1 MLRHFGVREPSSGFS
16 SHHRCSPFSSVVC
29 SFFQD
34 VARSYTR
41 YSNCLAIFSLLLL
54 PTAFSASAQTPEP
67 AATAPLREVHAE
79 GEKLL
84 TEAQVI
90 AITGLTPGAQIGK
103 GDLQSAADK
112 LVQSGLFAKVSYN
125 FQTKMAGV
133 LVTYHVEESH
143 RIPVYFDNIPWFPD
157 SALADA
163 IRAKSLFFDGT
174 LPEVGAAVDEAV
186 EAVKELLASH
196 GVQGS
201 LEHTVIANPNGE
213 GNVQEIHIEGAS
225 LQIAKLEFSDP
236 SLKDSK
242 AVQQHL
248 SEILG
253 KPYSR
258 MAIDLFLS
266 EAIKPIYLQ
275 QGYLRAK
282 LGPAEVRLEG
292 DPHQKLPSKIP
303 VYVPV
308 TTGEIYRWKEIHW
321 TGNTLVSEFTLSG
334 LLGVKKGDVAD
345 GMQIEAGWDRVRE
358 EYAHRGYLEARL
370 DPMPAYDDQA
380 HTVSYAVSIQ
390 EGLQFHFGKMVLT
403 GISPAAERKLQAAWP
418 FPAGAIFD
426 KAKFEELLTKLQA
439 HQEQV
444 FGELPLHYENVG
456 HWLQTNAGKGTVDVL
471 LDFK

>member
-1 MLRHFGVREPSSGFS
+1 MLRTFR
-16 SHHRCSPFSSVVC
+16 PFLGAAV
-29 SFFQD
+29 
-34 VARSYTR
+34 
-41 YSNCLAIFSLLLL
+41 LLL
-54 PTAFSASAQTPEP
+54 PPAGLLVSAQTPD
-67 AATAPLREVHAE
+67 AVTAPLREVHAE

-84 TEAQVI
+84 TEPQVI
-90 AITGLTPGAQIGK
+90 AITGLTPGAEIGK
-103 GDLQSAADK
+103 GDLQTAADK

-125 FQTKMAGV
+125 FQTKVAGV
-133 LVTYHVEESH
+133 LVTYHVQEAP

-157 SALADA
+157 SRLAEA
-163 IRAKSLFFDGT
+163 IRTKFPFFDGT
-174 LPEVGAAVDEAV
+174 LPEAGAAVDEAV
-186 EAVKELLASH
+186 LAVKELLDSR
-196 GVQGS
+196 GVEGL
-201 LEHTVIANPNGE
+201 LEHAVIANPNGE
-213 GNVQEIHIEGAS
+213 GNVQEIHIEGAA

-258 MAIDLFLS
+258 LTIDLFLS
-266 EAIKPIYLQ
+266 EAIKPIYQQ
-275 QGYLRAK
+275 QGFLHAK
-282 LGPAEVRLEG
+282 LGPPEVRLAG
-292 DPHQKLPSKIP
+292 DPDQKLPSKIP

-308 TTGEIYRWKEIHW
+308 ATGEIYRWKEIHW

-334 LLGVKKGDVAD
+334 LLAVKHGDVAD
-345 GMQIEAGWDRVRE
+345 GMQIEAGWDRIRE

-370 DPMPAYDDQA
+370 DPVPAYDDQA

-390 EGLQFHFGKMVLT
+390 EGLQYHFGKMVLT

-426 KAKFEELLTKLQA
+426 KAKFEELLAKLQM

-456 HWLQTNAGKGTVDVL
+456 HWLQTDAGKGTVDVL